1 MKSIVMT
8 AVVVAALASAGVA
21 NAAGEEDA
29 KKAGC
34 LTCHA
39 VDTKKMGPAFKDVS
53 AKFKGKK
60 DTDVV
65 AALKAA
71 KPHASLKASDDDL
84 KGIAGWILT
93 LK

>member
-8 AVVVAALASAGVA
+8 AVTMAALATAGVA
-21 NAAGEEDA
+21 TAAGQADA
-29 KKAGC
+29 EKAGC
-34 LTCHA
+34 LKCHS
-39 VDTKKMGPAFKDVS
+39 VDTKKMGPAFKDV
-53 AKFKGKK
+53 AVKFAGKK

>member
-8 AVVVAALASAGVA
+8 AVTVAALATAGIA
-21 NAAGEEDA
+21 TAGGEDDA

-34 LTCHA
+34 LGCHA
-39 VDTKKMGPAFKDVS
+39 VDTKKMGPAYKEVA
-53 AKFKGKK
+53 AKFAGKK
-60 DTDVV
+60 DTDLV
-65 AALKAA
+65 AAIKAA

-84 KGIAGWILT
+84 KSISGWILS

>member
-8 AVVVAALASAGVA
+8 AVAVAALAAAGMA

-34 LTCHA
+34 LNCHA
-39 VDTKKMGPAFKDVS
+39 VDAKKMGPAFKEVG

-65 AALKAA
+65 AAIKAA
-71 KPHASLKASDDDL
+71 KPHASSRPRTATSRKSRP
-84 KGIAGWILT
+84 GS
-93 LK
+93 

>member
-8 AVVVAALASAGVA
+8 AVTVAALASAGLA
-21 NAAGEEDA
+21 SAAGEEDA

-34 LTCHA
+34 LNCHA
-39 VDTKKMGPAFKDVS
+39 VDAKKVGPAFKEVG
-53 AKFKGKK
+53 AKFAGKK

-65 AALKAA
+65 AAIKAA
-71 KPHASLKASDDDL
+71 KPHASIKASDDDL
-84 KGIAGWILT
+84 KGIAAWILT

>member
-1 MKSIVMT
+1 MKSMVMT
-8 AVVVAALASAGVA
+8 AVAVAALAVAGLA
-21 NAAGEEDA
+21 NAADEADA

-34 LTCHA
+34 LNCHG
-39 VDTKKMGPAFKDVS
+39 VDAKKIGPGFKDIG

-65 AALKAA
+65 AAIKAA
-71 KPHASLKASDDDL
+71 KPHEKLKTSDDDL
-84 KGIAGWILT
+84 KDISGWILT

>member
-8 AVVVAALASAGVA
+8 AVTVAALATAGIA
-21 NAAGEEDA
+21 TAGGEDDA

-34 LTCHA
+34 LGCHA
-39 VDTKKMGPAFKDVS
+39 VDTKKMGPAYKEVA
-53 AKFKGKK
+53 AKFAGKK
-60 DTDVV
+60 DTDLVV
-65 AALKAA
+65 AIKAA

-84 KGIAGWILT
+84 KSISGWILS